1 MPTVRVY
8 CTVSAEQIHTDY
20 LMEKQRD
27 EQTESTPTTDF
38 THSLLR
44 VIICHITVGTFDD
57 FYDLY
62 VRTKKKKRITPMKFI
77 QIIMLTTRI

>member
-62 VRTKKKKRITPMKFI
+62 VRTKKKKELLR
-77 QIIMLTTRI
+77 